1 MTVPRLPRAVLA
13 AALLAACGRER
24 LPPAPPPPR
33 VTAADP
39 APVPPPRAPWVAHR
53 VVTDAVA
60 VSGGRRHTVK
70 PGETGIAIARAYG
83 VAWSKVVAANHL
95 KAPYTIEIGDTL
107 LLPSA
112 KAVAAQ
118 TPAERAR
125 AFQIDID
132 DLITGAEPA
141 GGPARAAR
149 VTRPVRPAPAGAT
162 ASRPAPAG
170 ATASRPADPGA
181 TAPRPADPGATAP
194 RPADTA
200 TTPRP
205 RTLPPRPLPRA
216 PVVAATAPPLPILPG
231 GTPTFAWPLDG
242 RIVSAF
248 GPKAGGRFNDG
259 VNLRATPGTPVRAAA
274 DGVVAYAG
282 DAVAGFGNLVLIK
295 HADGWV
301 SAYGHNEALLV
312 ARGQAVRRGDIVARS
327 GATGAVDE
335 PQLHFEVRRGRT
347 PSDPVKLL
355 PPR

>member
-1 MTVPRLPRAVLA
+1 MTVFRLAFPATLLAV
-13 AALLAACGRER
+13 LAACGRTT
-24 LPPAPPPPR
+24 PPVVAVAPPP
-33 VTAADP
+33 VASIA
-39 APVPPPRAPWVAHR
+39 PPPRAPWVAHR

-60 VSGGRRHTVK
+60 VPGGRRHIVK
-70 PGETGIAIARAYG
+70 AGETGIAIARAYG
-83 VAWSKVVAANHL
+83 VPWSKVVAANHL
-95 KAPYTIEIGDTL
+95 KAPYTIEIGDALTL
-107 LLPSA
+107 PTA

-141 GGPARAAR
+141 GGGPAPSARA
-149 VTRPVRPAPAGAT
+149 RPVHPTGAGAKVE
-162 ASRPAPAG
+162 
-170 ATASRPADPGA
+170 RPADA
-181 TAPRPADPGATAP
+181 TAPRMAQPQTSP
-194 RPADTA
+194 RIA
-200 TTPRP
+200 
-205 RTLPPRPLPRA
+205 PPRPPAHIAPPQTSPRIVPPQTSPRP
-216 PVVAATAPPLPILPG
+216 PVVVATAPPLPALPS
-231 GTPTFAWPLDG
+231 GTPTFAWPLEG

-248 GPKAGGRFNDG
+248 GAKPGGRFNDG

-312 ARGQAVRRGDIVARS
+312 TRGQAVRRGDIVARS

-335 PQLHFEVRRGRT
+335 PQLHFEMRRGRT

>member
-1 MTVPRLPRAVLA
+1 MIIFRPALSAALA
-13 AALLAACGRER
+13 AALLAVLAACGRT
-24 LPPAPPPPR
+24 PPVVAVASPP
-33 VTAADP
+33 VASIA
-39 APVPPPRAPWVAHR
+39 PPPRAPWVAHR

-60 VSGGRRHTVK
+60 VLGGRRHIVK
-70 PGETGIAIARAYG
+70 AGETGIAIARAYG
-83 VAWSKVVAANHL
+83 VPWSKVVAANHL
-95 KAPYTIEIGDTL
+95 KAPYTIEIGDML
-107 LLPSA
+107 LLPTA

-141 GGPARAAR
+141 GGGPVQPARA
-149 VTRPVRPAPAGAT
+149 RPVHPTAAGA
-162 ASRPAPAG
+162 RPE
-170 ATASRPADPGA
+170 RPADA
-181 TAPRPADPGATAP
+181 TAPRPPRVAPPQPSPRVAPPRPSPRPPVVVATAP
-194 RPADTA
+194 ALPA
-200 TTPRP
+200 
-205 RTLPPRPLPRA
+205 LPS
-216 PVVAATAPPLPILPG
+216 
-231 GTPTFAWPLDG
+231 GTPAFAWPLEG

-248 GPKAGGRFNDG
+248 GAKPGGRFNDG

-312 ARGQAVRRGDIVARS
+312 TRGQPVRRGDIVARS

-335 PQLHFEVRRGRT
+335 PQLHFEMRRGRT

>member
-1 MTVPRLPRAVLA
+1 M
-13 AALLAACGRER
+13 
-24 LPPAPPPPR
+24 
-33 VTAADP
+33 TAADP

-60 VSGGRRHTVK
+60 VPGGRRHIVK
-70 PGETGIAIARAYG
+70 AGETGIAIARAYG

-95 KAPYTIEIGDTL
+95 KAPYTIEIGDAL

-141 GGPARAAR
+141 GGGPRPAR
-149 VTRPVRPAPAGAT
+149 VTRPVRPAPAGA
-162 ASRPAPAG
+162 P
-170 ATASRPADPGA
+170 
-181 TAPRPADPGATAP
+181 AP

-200 TTPRP
+200 TTPRPP

-216 PVVAATAPPLPILPG
+216 PVVAATALPIPILPG
-231 GTPTFAWPLDG
+231 GTPTFAWPLEG

-248 GPKAGGRFNDG
+248 GPKPGGRFNDG